1 MTASAHTQTDRQ
13 TIWLPLPLSPTKN
26 SRPPSKPKSAH
37 LCSPMN
43 STTPPTIATKPKSE
57 KTSKTNSPK
66 KRRFTPSSFTPSH
79 LRYSSPSPTRVSP
92 TRWRSLHSPKAT
104 VRSAQL
110 SDGFPKC
117 HSATPSSSSRF
128 PSPESPRH
136 KHSK

>member
-104 VRSAQL
+104 VRSSQPT
-110 SDGFPKC
+110 DGFPKC
-117 HSATPSSSSRF
+117 HSATPSWYIGF
-128 PSPESPRH
+128 PSPENRL
-136 KHSK
+136 